1 MNDRTMKRAIA
12 RVIAVSTVFF
22 LGGVASVSA
31 QNCSPASGDKNVAI
45 ADSLI
50 QQNKPQQGYAYLNL
64 AREQGS
70 GEGYRYTA
78 EMYEKGMGVQANASM
93 ARHMFSFGA
102 QSNDSESMYR
112 TASDYYERGLKKD
125 GDLWAKRARSC
136 GHMGAVMLLVK
147 QAAQERRHEEARA
160 LLTEA
165 IDAGHLPA
173 KLYLAEVYDKGLLG
187 LERDHQTA
195 FRWYY
200 LSAKEGNAKAM
211 AAVGYYFVR
220 GLHGIQ
226 DEVAAIHW
234 YHEAAKAGHVES
246 MTAYG
251 WMLAVGKGGQ
261 VDLGEANHYFKKAAK
276 HGDKQ
281 AAMFLKEFSVK
292 SSAATGQKG

>member
-12 RVIAVSTVFF
+12 RVIAVSTVFL

-31 QNCSPASGDKNVAI
+31 KNCSPASWDKNVAI

-50 QQNKPQQGYAYLNL
+50 QQNNPQQGYAYHNL
-64 AREQGS
+64 ARVQGS

-78 EMYEKGMGVQANASM
+78 EMYEKGMGVQANASL

-102 QSNDSESMYR
+102 QSNDADSMYR

-125 GDLWAKRARSC
+125 GDLWAKRARAC

-147 QAAQERRHEEARA
+147 QAAQEKRHEEARA
-160 LLTEA
+160 LLAEA
-165 IDAGHLPA
+165 IDADHLPA
-173 KLYLAEVYDKGLLG
+173 KFYLAEVYDKGLLG
-187 LERDHQTA
+187 FERDHLTA

-200 LSAKEGNAKAM
+200 LSAKEGNAEAM

-220 GLHGIQ
+220 GLHGVQ
-226 DEVAAIHW
+226 DDVASIHW

-251 WMLAVGKGGQ
+251 WMLMNGKGTS
-261 VDLGEANHYFKKAAK
+261 VDSEGARQYFSRAAK
-276 HGDKQ
+276 KGDKQ
-281 AAMFLKEFSVK
+281 AAAFLAELKN
-292 SSAATGQKG
+292 AR